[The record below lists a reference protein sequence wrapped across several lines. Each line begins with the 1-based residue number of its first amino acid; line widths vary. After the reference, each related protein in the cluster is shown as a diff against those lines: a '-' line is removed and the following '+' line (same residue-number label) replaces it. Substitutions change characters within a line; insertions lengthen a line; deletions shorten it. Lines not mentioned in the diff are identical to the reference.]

1 MLFLNRT
8 LPLAIALVFGLLG
21 IAVYYIPH
29 SYAQSFEQEV
39 GGKWV
44 RIIFAFSYLLGLYSL
59 LNLHWQRIRQHV
71 AGWGYSL
78 VAIASFAV
86 MMVFVIYNDG
96 HGPFAAQAKAGAYN
110 WLFQYVHR
118 PCTSTMFSILAF
130 FIASAAYRTFRARTP
145 EAALLLVAAVIV
157 MLGRVP
163 IGREI
168 SEYFPLVSEWLMSVP
183 NLAAKRGILLGVSL
197 GAIATSLRIIFGIER
212 SYLGSGGDE

>member
-1 MLFLNRT
+1 MLFFSRT
-8 LPLAIALVFGLLG
+8 LPLVFAFVFGLIG
-21 IAVYYIPH
+21 IATFYIPH
-29 SYAQSFEQEV
+29 SAAQSLEREMAL
-39 GGKWV
+39 WV
-44 RIIFAFSYLLGLYSL
+44 RIVAAFAYLLGLYSL

-71 AGWGYSL
+71 VGWGYSL
-78 VAIASFAV
+78 VAIVSFAV

-96 HGPFAAQAKAGAYN
+96 NGPFAAQAEAGGYK
-110 WLFQYVHR
+110 WLFDYVHVS
-118 PCTSTMFSILAF
+118 CASTMFSILAF

-145 EAALLLVAAVIV
+145 EAALLLIAAVIV

-168 SEYFPLVSEWLMSVP
+168 SEFFPLATDWLLNVP

-212 SYLGSGGDE
+212 SYLGGGDE

>member
-1 MLFLNRT
+1 MLFFNRT
-8 LPLAIALVFGLLG
+8 LPLIVAFVFGMIG
-21 IAVYYIPH
+21 IATYYIPH
-29 SYAQSFEQEV
+29 SASQSLEREV
-39 GGKWV
+39 ALWV
-44 RIIFAFSYLLGLYSL
+44 RIVFAFSYLLGLYSL

-78 VAIASFAV
+78 IAIASFSV
-86 MMVFVIYNDG
+86 MMIFVVYNDG
-96 HGPFAAQAKAGAYN
+96 QGPFAAQAAAGGYK
-110 WLFQYVHR
+110 WLFDYIHV
-118 PCTSTMFSILAF
+118 PCASTMFSILAF
-130 FIASAAYRTFRARTP
+130 FIASAAYRTFRARSP

-168 SEYFPLVSEWLMSVP
+168 SEFFPWATDWLLNVP

-212 SYLGSGGDE
+212 SYLGGGDE

>member
-1 MLFLNRT
+1 MLFFSRT
-8 LPLAIALVFGLLG
+8 LPLAVAFVFGLLG
-21 IAVYYIPH
+21 IAIYYIPH
-29 SYAQSFEQEV
+29 SYAQSFEREMSL
-39 GGKWV
+39 WV

-59 LNLHWQRIRQHV
+59 LNLHWQRIRQQV
-71 AGWGYSL
+71 AGWGYSF
-78 VAIASFAV
+78 VAIVSFAV
-86 MMVFVIYNDG
+86 MMLFVAYNDG
-96 HGPFAAQAKAGAYN
+96 AGPFAPQAGAGAYK
-110 WLFQYVHR
+110 WMFDYIHF
-118 PCTSTMFSILAF
+118 PCAATMFSILAF

-197 GAIATSLRIIFGIER
+197 GAIANSLRIIFGIER
-212 SYLGSGGDE
+212 SYLGGGDK